1 MAGRGSYLVS
11 LPVVAGLLGGLTLGL
26 LLLGRYYD
34 LGLVTFALLAIP
46 VVLAIGYLAWY
57 RTLPYEPPRPRP
69 RPEPAKEEEEPFEDP
84 VEEADRHDQAANDGG
99 PDGALTG
106 PPDEPDGETAAP
118 PASRP

>member
-26 LLLGRYYD
+26 LLLGRYYG
-34 LGLVTFALLAIP
+34 LGLVTFALLAVP

-69 RPEPAKEEEEPFEDP
+69 KPAKEEEEPFEDP
-84 VEEADRHDQAANDGG
+84 VEEADRHDKAANDGA
-99 PDGALTG
+99 PDGPPAD
-106 PPDEPDGETAAP
+106 PPDEPDEEPAVPSAA
-118 PASRP
+118 RR